1 MTEVVIFTSDNCSS
15 CKAVK
20 EELNAL
26 NIDYY
31 EKNISKNPE
40 FRNELI
46 KMGYTIVPVT
56 IVCNE
61 NEVDS
66 YYVLGND
73 IDRIK
78 KHIHG

>member
-1 MTEVVIFTSDNCSS
+1 MTEVVIYTSDDCGS

-20 EELNAL
+20 DELNAS

-40 FRNELI
+40 FRDELVE
-46 KMGYTIVPVT
+46 MGYSMIPVT
-56 IVCNE
+56 VIC

-73 IDRIK
+73 TDRIK
-78 KHIHG
+78 KYVYG

>member
-1 MTEVVIFTSDNCSS
+1 MTEVIIYTSDGCSS

-20 EELNAL
+20 DELNAS

-40 FRNELI
+40 FRDELVE
-46 KMGYTIVPVT
+46 MGYTMVPVT
-56 IVCNE
+56 VVC

-66 YYVLGND
+66 YYVIGND
-73 IDRIK
+73 TDRIK
-78 KHIHG
+78 EHIHE